1 MAKQAV
7 SNEPI
12 HYPDSDGKPM
22 ADNTRQFDWIVTIKE
37 NLDAVLPCF
46 VGGDLLWYPFEGDN
60 KTRIAPDVLVAL
72 GRPKGP
78 RGSYRTWEEGNVVPQ
93 VVFEVL
99 SPGNTTTEM
108 NRKSRQYADYGVQ
121 EYYEYDPDHNR
132 LRGWV
137 RQGTEVVDINP
148 NRWVSPLLKI
158 RFEPG
163 EPELVIRHANGEI
176 FETWAQH
183 AARIAEERH
192 QAEMEA
198 QRAEAADQR
207 AEAADQRAEAADQRA
222 EAADQRAEAADQRA
236 EVESQRAETEA
247 QRAEAQFQRAERLL
261 ARLKALGLDE

>member
-1 MAKQAV
+1 MAKQAI
-7 SNEPI
+7 SSEPI

-121 EYYEYDPDHNR
+121 EYYEYDPDRNR

-163 EPELVIRHANGEI
+163 EPELVIRHANGEV

-183 AARIAEERH
+183 AARIAVERQLS
-192 QAEMEA
+192 QAEHIRAEAESRRAEAESRRAEAESRRAEAESQRAEAESQRAEAEA
-198 QRAEAADQR
+198 QRAE
-207 AEAADQRAEAADQRA
+207 
-222 EAADQRAEAADQRA
+222 
-236 EVESQRAETEA
+236 T
-247 QRAEAQFQRAERLL
+247 QFQRAERLL
-261 ARLKALGLDE
+261 ARLAALGLDE

>member
-1 MAKQAV
+1 MAKQAI
-7 SNEPI
+7 SSEPI

-121 EYYEYDPDHNR
+121 EYYEYDPDRNR

-148 NRWVSPLLKI
+148 NRWVSPLLGI

-183 AARIAEERH
+183 AART
-192 QAEMEA
+192 EA
-198 QRAEAADQR
+198 
-207 AEAADQRAEAADQRA
+207 
-222 EAADQRAEAADQRA
+222 
-236 EVESQRAETEA
+236 ESQRAQQAEQERDLARKEA
-247 QRAEAQFQRAERLL
+247 EKLRE
-261 ARLKALGLDE
+261 RLKALGIEE